1 MSEYNKYY
9 PDSPVLIPDS
19 NVKFFDAM
27 RNAFNNNKQG
37 FQAGG
42 NFGGREHGTGYNLGV
57 KGSVNDF
64 KVGSSF
70 PKKK

>member
-1 MSEYNKYY
+1 MSSNKYY

-27 RNAFNNNKQG
+27 RNAVASSSNNQ
-37 FQAGG
+37 FQASAKLGG
-42 NFGGREHGTGYNLGV
+42 VEYGTGYNLGV
-57 KGSVNDF
+57 KGSINDF